1 MEDDIVVE
9 EVSELQLASIIGFDV
24 NGLRLHPDDIHIV
37 YPLGSKVVI
46 QNWETKHQSFLS
58 GHTNIISSIDISPN
72 GKYVASGQINHM
84 GFKSSVIVWDFE
96 KRELHAKYEIHKVR
110 VECVAFS
117 CDSVYLVSLGG
128 RDDSNIIVWD
138 VEARDAMCG
147 NLSNTGTSGDAA
159 VLYTTNQR
167 GLCFVSGGIN
177 NLRVW
182 TINPQ
187 LRNLQVVEVALGMI
201 RRHIHCMV
209 IDERDDFLFCGT
221 TTGDIMKVK
230 LNYSHDV
237 RAHKPIKN
245 PVLLGCYGKYG
256 GKKKLLSG
264 EPCERFRNGVTAL
277 LLLPKDLEDRMV
289 VGAGDGTVE
298 MVREKEVCLPK
309 GSPIR
314 IPSLPQLRVLKST
327 NVDSGV
333 TSLILNGELLFAGTQ
348 LCEIHTVHV
357 ETFDVVRHT
366 TCHTNAIFGIAFVQ
380 LSSTRPGIEPG
391 THFSDLLCWSNG
403 PRRTITGR
411 SGSNYSEVFATG
423 SKEDI
428 RIWKTTSSQELL
440 RICVDNFTCSS
451 LQFKHDGT
459 AIVSGWNDVIVIA
472 AMLFTGWNDGVIRSF
487 TPQTGRLIF
496 AIHNAHY
503 RGVSAIAI
511 NSRGDTI
518 VSGGGEG
525 QVRVWDISPNIQSLK
540 GVLKEHK
547 SPVSSI
553 HMCRTDTSVV
563 SASMDGTCIIWDIV
577 RLVRQQIL
585 FANTQFMCA
594 RYCPTGVQVVTA
606 GTDRRIGYWEVYDGS
621 LVRELEG
628 STASGLNALDVN
640 SKGDLIVTGGN
651 DQVIK
656 LWKYMEGVAT
666 HVGLGHAGIITA
678 VTFSPDNRYIVSVS
692 ADGGIFR
699 WVNPYW
705 DLPHEAEEGE
715 EDEVRSL
722 PSSAGTRST
731 CSLREEDLALHAED
745 QPPAS
750 PGPRPVPSPDVG
762 VVCECSQ
769 RRKNLGRACKCLE
782 GGKKESQGDSKST
795 SARSNQSKISANL
808 RSGAGKKCVCPPR
821 GDRTPLCSCGA
832 VVNSRNTGNCVRGRK
847 PGTSA
852 GENIMNIDQKI
863 KTNNGK
869 SSSPGSKSGSKT
881 VSARSNKCPWMTK

>member
-1 MEDDIVVE
+1 MYFMSANISPKSVQVSAANISNKANLDNNCDNVESGEFESTTQPWSGFKSWLGGLEVVFLNACSLRLSVE
-9 EVSELQLASIIGFDV
+9 GCTV

-96 KRELHAKYEIHKVR
+96 KRELHAKHEIHKVR

-159 VLYTTNQR
+159 VLCTTNQR

-182 TINPQ
+182 TINPK

-201 RRHIHCMV
+201 RRNIRCMV
-209 IDERDDFLFCGT
+209 IDERDDFLFCGS

-237 RAHKPIKN
+237 RAHEPVKK

-264 EPCERFRNGVTAL
+264 EPSERFRNGVTAL

-327 NVDSGV
+327 NVNSGV

-357 ETFDVVRHT
+357 QTFDVVRHT
-366 TCHTNAIFGIAFVQ
+366 TCHTNAIFGIAF
-380 LSSTRPGIEPG
+380 PY
-391 THFSDLLCWSNG
+391 
-403 PRRTITGR
+403 
-411 SGSNYSEVFATG
+411 NYSEVFATG

-428 RIWKTTSSQELL
+428 RVWNTISSQELL

-451 LQFKHDGT
+451 LQFTQDGT
-459 AIVSGWNDVIVIA
+459 AIVS
-472 AMLFTGWNDGVIRSF
+472 GWNDGVIRSF

-511 NSRGDTI
+511 TSRGDTI

-525 QVRVWDISPNIQSLK
+525 QVISQKMPNGSVHSATTTVEDIVSRGWYQYCYPPRTDPGSNQVSPN
-540 GVLKEHK
+540 V
-547 SPVSSI
+547 SPGASVGYITKYPESERSPEGAQESSI
-553 HMCRTDTSVV
+553 EYPHV
-563 SASMDGTCIIWDIV
+563 SDRHECGEREYGW
-577 RLVRQQIL
+577 LV
-585 FANTQFMCA
+585 
-594 RYCPTGVQVVTA
+594 Y
-606 GTDRRIGYWEVYDGS
+606 
-621 LVRELEG
+621 
-628 STASGLNALDVN
+628 
-640 SKGDLIVTGGN
+640 
-651 DQVIK
+651 
-656 LWKYMEGVAT
+656 
-666 HVGLGHAGIITA
+666 HLGH
-678 VTFSPDNRYIVSVS
+678 RVS
-692 ADGGIFR
+692 
-699 WVNPYW
+699 
-705 DLPHEAEEGE
+705 
-715 EDEVRSL
+715 
-722 PSSAGTRST
+722 T
-731 CSLREEDLALHAED
+731 
-745 QPPAS
+745 
-750 PGPRPVPSPDVG
+750 
-762 VVCECSQ
+762 
-769 RRKNLGRACKCLE
+769 
-782 GGKKESQGDSKST
+782 
-795 SARSNQSKISANL
+795 
-808 RSGAGKKCVCPPR
+808 
-821 GDRTPLCSCGA
+821 
-832 VVNSRNTGNCVRGRK
+832 
-847 PGTSA
+847 
-852 GENIMNIDQKI
+852 
-863 KTNNGK
+863 
-869 SSSPGSKSGSKT
+869 T
-881 VSARSNKCPWMTK
+881 VS